1 MGSRPSCFVRQF
13 GRSRTNSTAW
23 QRASCRSVSH
33 GSTRFAPSSLS
44 LGKPTT
50 ISQYEARPLDLSET
64 LLYVGSSFPCARART
79 ARCARA
85 RTGRCARARSA
96 PRSWVATAARH
107 LQGRRGRAQNGI
119 DGHQRLASYS
129 SGASHK
135 YPGNTTEANNN
146 GHQPRH
152 ASLDA
157 RFLPPVKVLR
167 PS

>member
-23 QRASCRSVSH
+23 QRASCRSVSR

-50 ISQYEARPLDLSET
+50 ISQYEARHPRRTEARPLDLSET

-107 LQGRRGRAQNGI
+107 LQGRRGRAQIGI

-135 YPGNTTEANNN
+135 YPLIQVIRQKPTTMAISLAM
-146 GHQPRH
+146 PR
-152 ASLDA
+152 
-157 RFLPPVKVLR
+157 
-167 PS
+167 